1 MVAPE
6 APDDESLRVELQ
18 EALVTYRQ
26 IFSQFIQITGI
37 LIAATVAFVSYA
49 FSQRIAVILLV
60 ATVFPIY
67 ILVSYTMTA
76 SEIGPLNDL
85 VLRVERQ
92 LRIREDSL
100 GATLART
107 APGKMIPAVGSH
119 IEDLT
124 DEEMRHLNLKWELRW
139 SGIAIGCYA
148 GVAIQ
153 IVLFVLSLTVFHYR
167 FM

>member
-6 APDDESLRVELQ
+6 APDDESLRIELQ

-26 IFSQFIQITGI
+26 YASQFIQTAGI
-37 LIAATVAFVSYA
+37 LIAATVALVSYA
-49 FSQRIAVILLV
+49 FTQRIAVILLV
-60 ATVFPIY
+60 ATAFPIY
-67 ILVSYTMTA
+67 ILVSYTTTA
-76 SEIGPLNDL
+76 SIVGPLNDL
-85 VLRVERQ
+85 VLRIERR

-107 APGKMIPAVGSH
+107 TPAKMIPAAGSH

-124 DEEMRHLNLKWELRW
+124 DEELRHLNLKWELRW
-139 SGIAIGCYA
+139 SVIAIQAYA
-148 GVAIQ
+148 GIAIQ

-167 FM
+167 FL